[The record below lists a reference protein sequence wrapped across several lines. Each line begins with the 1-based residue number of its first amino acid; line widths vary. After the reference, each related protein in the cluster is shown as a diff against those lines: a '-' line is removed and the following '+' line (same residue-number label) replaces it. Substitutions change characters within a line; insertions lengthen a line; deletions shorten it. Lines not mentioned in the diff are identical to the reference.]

1 MPKQT
6 MSVFYVNKTKFK
18 SQATV
23 QKSEKKIFNWVTR
36 PTTLQVSNIWPS
48 SNLLHLVHL
57 VHSK

>member
-6 MSVFYVNKTKFK
+6 MPVFYVNKTKFK

-48 SNLLHLVHL
+48 SN
-57 VHSK
+57 